1 MMWKITSI
9 VYPKLAICT
18 SPIIHLACPR
28 PPPPFPKILHNLCSS
43 FLLGITVVPREIE
56 DNAYALGG
64 GATKVY
70 LGDVKMA
77 NAEMWTATD

>member
-1 MMWKITSI
+1 MWKITSI
-9 VYPKLAICT
+9 VYPKFAICT

-28 PPPPFPKILHNLCSS
+28 PPFPQILHNLCSS